1 MSDDPSSTSRY
12 GGIAEETPASFGW
25 PAAIG
30 IALWRASILVA
41 PVLSLV
47 AGVTAFRLS
56 EDVMQSNEW
65 MLDPLLV
72 FFTFGLILVVYLFMS
87 LLSTLAALLLVGAA
101 VLAFVLAIPL
111 GLLLDASLKRTLRGS
126 DGRLPMALLL
136 VGIGG
141 VLSMPFQA
149 AAYPLLGYLALL
161 PLLGYAC
168 LAVGRDDLRAHAGER
183 RVSITLACSSCGA
196 ALREPAKFCPH
207 CGAPVEASVK
217 PAEA

>member
-1 MSDDPSSTSRY
+1 MSEGEASASRY

-41 PVLSLV
+41 PLLSLV

-56 EDVMQSNEW
+56 EDMVQSNEW

-72 FFTFGLILVVYLFMS
+72 FFTFGLILVFYLLMS
-87 LLSTLAALLLVGAA
+87 VLSTLAAILLVGAA
-101 VLAFVLAIPL
+101 VVAFVLAIPL
-111 GLLLDASLKRTLRGS
+111 GLLLDASLKRTLRGG
-126 DGRLPMALLL
+126 DGRLPVPLLL

-161 PLLGYAC
+161 PLLGYAF
-168 LAVGRDDLRAHAGER
+168 LAVGRDDLRAHVRER
-183 RVSITLACSSCGA
+183 RVRITPACAACGA
-196 ALREPAKFCPH
+196 ALREPAKFCPQ